1 MPISLQ
7 GYGFVAFVNKAHAE
21 KAIKEMNKAV
31 LAGREI
37 RTNWATSKRLPQT
50 QQSDPKAVAKAAS
63 EYNTTVYVGGLDK
76 LKVNERLLRETFT
89 KFGSIDGKLG
99 TFFLKVSYSQK
110 FVSLKKRDTVLS
122 SFKRMKPQH
131 KQFARWQG
139 PLWMV
144 ARYFSGWKFQ
154 VFKIF

>member
-1 MPISLQ
+1 MLISLQ

-99 TFFLKVSYSQK
+99 TLFL
-110 FVSLKKRDTVLS
+110 
-122 SFKRMKPQH
+122 
-131 KQFARWQG
+131 
-139 PLWMV
+139 
-144 ARYFSGWKFQ
+144 
-154 VFKIF
+154 

>member
-1 MPISLQ
+1 MLISLQ

-144 ARYFSGWKFQ
+144 ARYFSCWKF
-154 VFKIF
+154 